1 MEPASGDE
9 DGVVFGIREVSTM
22 PYSLSAANYFGR
34 VSRAQILVRIDQ
46 ANRTHTLAGKAQ
58 ASELIRAE

>member
-1 MEPASGDE
+1 
-9 DGVVFGIREVSTM
+9 M

-34 VSRAQILVRIDQ
+34 VNRAQILVRIDQ